1 MRDVRHVSTRRVRWI
16 RPPCSR
22 SLARV
27 RSRRLPTLPKAWPGD
42 VIAVMDHAKVKKAHL
57 IGASAGATVSGWLA
71 SERPE
76 RVSSL
81 ALLMANSGNPL
92 NPMPADPV
100 RMASVGMPPAT
111 GAGIEDR
118 RTLLAAM
125 NKAPEADEP
134 TRSPE
139 VRQQVA

>member
-1 MRDVRHVSTRRVRWI
+1 MGCSTRLDAKGPVDSAALFAQLGKGEK
-16 RPPCSR
+16 PST
-22 SLARV
+22 AH
-27 RSRRLPTLPKAWPGD
+27 TAQGMAGD
-42 VIAVMDHAKVKKAHL
+42 VIAVMDHAKIRKAHL

-71 SERPE
+71 SKRPE

-81 ALLMANSGNPL
+81 ALLMANSGTPL

-100 RMASVGMPPAT
+100 TMASVGMPPAT
-111 GAGIEDR
+111 DASIEAR